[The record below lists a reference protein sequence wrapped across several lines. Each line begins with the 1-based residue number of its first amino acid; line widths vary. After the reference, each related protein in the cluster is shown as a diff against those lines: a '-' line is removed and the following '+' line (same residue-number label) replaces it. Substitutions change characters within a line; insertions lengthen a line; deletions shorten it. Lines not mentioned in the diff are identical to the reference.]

1 MSVRNTVCNLNHS
14 IEEFCM
20 SKPIAS
26 LSSQTIL
33 IVDDTPN
40 ILQLLFNYL
49 NNVGYKI
56 LIAQNGKKAL
66 KVAEAMQ
73 PDLIILDVMM
83 PELDGFATCRY
94 LKTNSS
100 TKDIPIIFM
109 TALAQPE
116 EKVQGLMLGAV
127 DYITKPIE
135 EQELLARIQTHL
147 SLQSLHQHL
156 AKDIARQNLLYEISD
171 RIRRSLD
178 LDLIFK
184 TATNEIRSFLNC
196 DLVTLAQ
203 IKEQDIEIR
212 SCSSLEKIT
221 PETKQTISHS
231 SLCSSRQEYQSY
243 LQGNV
248 RIYQQQES
256 SVCDR
261 STDILKSKA
270 RLIVPILIG
279 HIDLPL
285 SSSTSILTKDDATNR
300 NSLYGWLIAERYQ
313 SPQQWQPEEI
323 SFLKELTT
331 QLAIAI
337 IQGQLHQ
344 KISQLAVVDSLTKV
358 YNRRYFDQQLN
369 LEWRRL
375 KRISA
380 PLSLIM
386 CDVDYFKIYN
396 DTYGHQ
402 QGDRCLQLIAKAISK
417 VLKRSGDVLSRY
429 GGEEFVVILPH
440 THLAGATQ
448 VAEAIKETVKELK
461 LPHVNSLADS
471 VVTVSMGVASTVPS
485 SEDSPHLLIEASDLA
500 LYQAKERGR
509 DCLAVY
515 SEAISHSKEIQEFK
529 FQWVKRI
536 RKALKNNLFSL
547 YAQSITPLDSND
559 STKHFEILLRLTDE
573 EQVILPHVFLAIAE
587 RNFLMTDI
595 DTWVVNTLFDQ
606 LAHQCPLEN
615 QSLPNNLCWNN
626 YRFSVNLS
634 GAALNSKSFRQFLRQ
649 KLIQSPFPAYIFC
662 FEITE
667 TIAVQD
673 LAQAVKFINS
683 LKQLGCS
690 FALDDFG
697 KGMSS
702 LTYLQNLPVDYLKI
716 DGSFIRELYN
726 DNKASKVMVEAINHI
741 AEGIGLKTVAEFVE
755 NQNILDTVK
764 ELQVNYAQGFHL
776 GRPGLL
782 MDVISSQILVNY

>member
-1 MSVRNTVCNLNHS
+1 
-14 IEEFCM
+14 M
-20 SKPIAS
+20 SKSRTS

-49 NNVGYKI
+49 NNAGYKI

-83 PELDGFATCRY
+83 PELDGFGTCRY

-116 EKVQGLMLGAV
+116 KKVQGLMLGAV
-127 DYITKPIE
+127 DYIIKPIQ
-135 EQELLARIQTHL
+135 EQELLARIHTHL
-147 SLQSLHQHL
+147 SLQSLNKQL
-156 AKDIARQNLLYEISD
+156 AKDIVRQKLLYEISD

-178 LDLIFK
+178 LDLILK
-184 TATNEIRSFLNC
+184 TATKEIRSFLNC
-196 DLVTLAQ
+196 DLVTVAQ
-203 IKEQDIEIR
+203 IKEQDIKIR
-212 SCSSLEKIT
+212 SYSSLEKIT
-221 PETKQTISHS
+221 PETGKAISYS

-248 RIYQQQES
+248 RIFQQQQS
-256 SVCDR
+256 SVCDHG
-261 STDILKSKA
+261 TDIVKSNTG
-270 RLIVPILIG
+270 LIVPILIG
-279 HIDLPL
+279 HMDLPHG
-285 SSSTSILTKDDATNR
+285 SSTSILAKDAATNQ
-300 NSLYGWLIAERYQ
+300 NSLYGWLVAERYQ
-313 SPQQWQPEEI
+313 SSQQWQPEEI

-337 IQGQLHQ
+337 KQGQLYQ
-344 KISQLAVVDSLTKV
+344 KISKLAIFDSLTNV

-375 KRISA
+375 RRISA

-402 QGDRCLQLIAKAISK
+402 QGDRCLQLIAQEISK
-417 VLKRSGDVLSRY
+417 ILKRSGDILSRY
-429 GGEEFVVILPH
+429 GGEEFAVILPH
-440 THLAGATQ
+440 TNLAGAIK
-448 VAEAIKETVKELK
+448 VAETIKATVQELN
-461 LPHVNSLADS
+461 LPHANSLADS
-471 VVTVSMGVASTVPS
+471 MVTMSLGVASTVPS
-485 SEDSPHLLIEASDLA
+485 SEDNPHLLVEASDLA
-500 LYQAKERGR
+500 LYQAKEGGR
-509 DCLAVY
+509 NCLAVY
-515 SEAISHSKEIQEFK
+515 PEAISHSKNIQESK

-559 STKHFEILLRLTDE
+559 STKHFEILLRLTDVE

-595 DTWVVNTLFDQ
+595 DTWVINTLFDQ
-606 LAHQCPLEN
+606 LANQCPSEN
-615 QSLPNNLCWNN
+615 QSLPHSSCWNN

-634 GAALNSKSFRQFLRQ
+634 GASLNSKSFRQFLRQ
-649 KLIQSPFPAYIFC
+649 KLIQSPFPPSIFC

-673 LAQAVKFINS
+673 LAQAIKFINS

-716 DGSFIRELYN
+716 DGSFIRELNN
-726 DNKASKVMVEAINHI
+726 DNKGSRVMVEAINHI

-776 GRPGLL
+776 GRPGVL
-782 MDVISSQILVNY
+782 MDVISSQVLVNH